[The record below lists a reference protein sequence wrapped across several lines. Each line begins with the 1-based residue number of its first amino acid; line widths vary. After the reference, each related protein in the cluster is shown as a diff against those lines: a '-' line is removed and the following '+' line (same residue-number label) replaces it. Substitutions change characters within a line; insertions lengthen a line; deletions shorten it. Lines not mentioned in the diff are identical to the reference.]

1 MQPNEAGVMP
11 YTGPLDC
18 AAKLVR
24 KEGIGRLWVGG
35 LPWAMRVGPILTIQW
50 LVIEQLLRV
59 EKRIGL

>member
-1 MQPNEAGVMP
+1 MP

-50 LVIEQLLRV
+50 LVIEQLLRA